1 MLVGVAEEDFMDAG
15 PGARTAFDKIL
26 TLEVFHQ
33 SVPYGSDTVL
43 NTRVAY

>member
-15 PGARTAFDKIL
+15 PGARTAFDNIL

-33 SVPYGSDTVL
+33 SVPYCSDTVL
-43 NTRVAY
+43 NTGVAY